1 MKRFITYLYHCRNA
15 TKGKGA
21 GFIRVDQRG
30 QEIIMEVHLKDL
42 GSVDGEGR
50 IYLLEEKDPVEG
62 ILVGVIPIRRGVADE
77 GYRLEGRLPDILGV
91 AIRYDG
97 GSVVSSWRDE
107 DSPALLQGTLREV
120 GNEPGEEEKVE
131 AYANREETKEEQ
143 CEELCEEYCENLY
156 EPSEDNADR
165 GIETIRIPEQPQE
178 TTKMQRVSLAYLRR
192 LPPRNRHLCS
202 NNFLIHGFYNYNY
215 LILKEVQGPEG
226 RKISL
231 GVPGIYE
238 LPENSM
244 AKMYGFQRFESLEEG
259 GGPIREG
266 TFGAWFIDLNP

>member
-30 QEIIMEVHLKDL
+30 REIIMEVHLKDL

-62 ILVGVIPIRRGVADE
+62 ILLGVIPIRRGVADE
-77 GYRLEGRLPDILGV
+77 GYRLEGQLPDILGV

-97 GSVVSSWRDE
+97 GYVVSSWRDE
-107 DSPALLQGTLREV
+107 DSPALLQGTFREA
-120 GNEPGEEEKVE
+120 GSKSGKEETVE
-131 AYANREETKEEQ
+131 AYANRDETREEQ

-165 GIETIRIPEQPQE
+165 DIETIRIPERPQE

-192 LPPRNRHLCS
+192 LPP
-202 NNFLIHGFYNYNY
+202 
-215 LILKEVQGPEG
+215 
-226 RKISL
+226 
-231 GVPGIYE
+231 
-238 LPENSM
+238 
-244 AKMYGFQRFESLEEG
+244 
-259 GGPIREG
+259 
-266 TFGAWFIDLNP
+266 